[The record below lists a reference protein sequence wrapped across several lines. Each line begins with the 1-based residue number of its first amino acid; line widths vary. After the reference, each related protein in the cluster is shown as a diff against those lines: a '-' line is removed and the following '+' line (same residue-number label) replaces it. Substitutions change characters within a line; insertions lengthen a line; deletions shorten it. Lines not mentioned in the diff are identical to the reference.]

1 MANCRFA
8 ENGAKSIQ
16 KLQKIGKNAIFP
28 MESELKF
35 IDKRMENGYNK
46 KQLEHHRDLKSGC
59 GGIFAFNQALRNGNA

>member
-8 ENGAKSIQ
+8 KNGAKSVQ

-46 KQLEHHRDLKSGC
+46 KQLEHHRDLTRG
-59 GGIFAFNQALRNGNA
+59 LRWYFCV